1 MSGGGGGKSG
11 RERERESNAT
21 LVARESVLV
30 CLVAVVSG
38 AAGSAVGEV

>member
-11 RERERESNAT
+11 RESNAT